1 MFLLSDKEDKEMLRR
16 FLNLKFLDS
25 TTSLYHYTRC
35 SSAQDILRSHT
46 LYATNTEFLNDVNE
60 MQYILSVLDEVMNEI
75 GVASWREKIRHLIY
89 DNLDEFHK
97 YEYYVVSF
105 STSPDSLTLWSEF
118 GDKTGYNMEFDGLK
132 MRDMIMRNTRI
143 FCDGFVIYDR
153 AEQKNCLRR
162 LIVEQI
168 PHELSRSFGDIL
180 DTYLPGSNPIFEEY
194 KLTLQKT
201 IALYALFFKQTA
213 FASEKEYRFVFRN
226 PPNQVYFREQN
237 GFLLPYIV
245 IDCSADAKLPVKS
258 VTVAPK
264 NHIDLARRGME
275 YYLSSLG
282 YNVPVK
288 LSQLK
293 LRY

>member
-1 MFLLSDKEDKEMLRR
+1 MLRR
-16 FLNLKFLDS
+16 FLNLNFLDS

-35 SSAQDILRSHT
+35 KSAQDILRSHT
-46 LYATNTEFLNDVNE
+46 LYATNTQFLNDVNE
-60 MQYILSVLDEVMNEI
+60 MQYVLNVLDEVTNEI
-75 GVASWREKIRHLIY
+75 SVIRWREKIRHLIY

-97 YEYYVVSF
+97 YEYYLVSF

-118 GDKTGYNMEFDGLK
+118 GDKTGYNLEFDGRK
-132 MRDMIMRNTRI
+132 IRDRIMKNTLI
-143 FCDGFVIYDR
+143 FCDGFVVYDR
-153 AEQKNCLRR
+153 EEQKNCLRR
-162 LIVEQI
+162 LTIEQI
-168 PHELSRSFGDIL
+168 PRELGKSFGDIL
-180 DTYLPGSNPIFEEY
+180 DTYLPGGSSLFGEY

-213 FASEKEYRFVFRN
+213 FASEKEYRFVFRD
-226 PPNQVYFREQN
+226 PPNQIKFREQN

-245 IDCSADAKLPVKS
+245 IDCSAEEELPVKS

-282 YNVPVK
+282 YDVPVK

>member
-1 MFLLSDKEDKEMLRR
+1 MLRR
-16 FLNLKFLDS
+16 FLNLNFLDS

-35 SSAQDILRSHT
+35 KSAQDILRSHT
-46 LYATNTEFLNDVNE
+46 LYATNTQFLNDVNE
-60 MQYILSVLDEVMNEI
+60 MQYVLNVLDEVTNEI
-75 GVASWREKIRHLIY
+75 SVIRWREKIRHLIY

-97 YEYYVVSF
+97 YEYYLVSF

-118 GDKTGYNMEFDGLK
+118 GDKTGYNLEFDGRK
-132 MRDMIMRNTRI
+132 IRDRIMNNIRI
-143 FCDGFVIYDR
+143 FCDGFVVYDR
-153 AEQKNCLRR
+153 EEQKNCLRR
-162 LIVEQI
+162 LIIEQI
-168 PHELSRSFGDIL
+168 PRELGKSFDDIL
-180 DTYLPGSNPIFEEY
+180 DTYLPGGSSLFGEY

-213 FASEKEYRFVFRN
+213 FASEKEYRFVFRD
-226 PPNQVYFREQN
+226 PPNQIKFREQN

-245 IDCSADAKLPVKS
+245 IDCSAEEELPVKS

-282 YNVPVK
+282 YDVPVK

>member
-1 MFLLSDKEDKEMLRR
+1 MLRR
-16 FLNLKFLDS
+16 FLNLNFLDS

-35 SSAQDILRSHT
+35 KSAQDILRSHT
-46 LYATNTEFLNDVNE
+46 LYATNTQFLNDVNE
-60 MQYILSVLDEVMNEI
+60 MQYVLNVLDEVTNEI
-75 GVASWREKIRHLIY
+75 SVIRWREKIRHLIY

-97 YEYYVVSF
+97 YEYYLVSF

-118 GDKTGYNMEFDGLK
+118 GDKTGYNLEFDGQK
-132 MRDMIMRNTRI
+132 IRDRIMNNTRI
-143 FCDGFVIYDR
+143 FCDGFVVYDR
-153 AEQKNCLRR
+153 EEQKKCLRR
-162 LIVEQI
+162 LIIEQI
-168 PHELSRSFGDIL
+168 PRELGKSFGDIL
-180 DTYLPGSNPIFEEY
+180 DTYLPGGSSLFGEY

-213 FASEKEYRFVFRN
+213 FASEKEYRFVFRD
-226 PPNQVYFREQN
+226 PPNQIKFREQN

-245 IDCSADAKLPVKS
+245 IDCSAEEELPVKS

-264 NHIDLARRGME
+264 NHIDLARRG
-275 YYLSSLG
+275 
-282 YNVPVK
+282 VK

>member
-1 MFLLSDKEDKEMLRR
+1 MLRR
-16 FLNLKFLDS
+16 FLNLNFLDS

-35 SSAQDILRSHT
+35 KSAQDILRSHT
-46 LYATNTEFLNDVNE
+46 LYATNTQFLNDVNE
-60 MQYILSVLDEVMNEI
+60 MQYVLNVLDEVTNEI
-75 GVASWREKIRHLIY
+75 SVIRWREKIRHLIY

-97 YEYYVVSF
+97 YEYYLVSF

-118 GDKTGYNMEFDGLK
+118 GDKTGYNLEFDGRK
-132 MRDMIMRNTRI
+132 IRDRIMNNIRI
-143 FCDGFVIYDR
+143 FCDGFVVYDR
-153 AEQKNCLRR
+153 EEQKNCLRR
-162 LIVEQI
+162 LIIEQI
-168 PHELSRSFGDIL
+168 PRELGKSFGDIL
-180 DTYLPGSNPIFEEY
+180 DTYLPGGISLFGEY

-213 FASEKEYRFVFRN
+213 FASEKEYRFVFRD
-226 PPNQVYFREQN
+226 PPNQIKFREQN

-245 IDCSADAKLPVKS
+245 IDCSAEEELPVKS

-282 YNVPVK
+282 YDVPVK

>member
-1 MFLLSDKEDKEMLRR
+1 MLRR

-35 SSAQDILRSHT
+35 TSAQDILRTQT
-46 LYATNTEFLNDVNE
+46 LYATNTQFLNDVNE

-75 GVASWREKIRHLIY
+75 SVVRWREKIRHLIY

-97 YEYYVVSF
+97 YEYYLVSF

-118 GDKTGYNMEFDGLK
+118 GDKTGYNMEFDGLE
-132 MRDMIMRNTRI
+132 MRNRIMKNTRI
-143 FCDGFVIYDR
+143 FCDGFVVYDR
-153 AEQKNCLRR
+153 TEQKNCLRR
-162 LIVEQI
+162 LLIEQI
-168 PHELSRSFGDIL
+168 PRELSKSFGDIL
-180 DTYLPGSNPIFEEY
+180 DTNMSGGSPLYKEY
-194 KLTLQKT
+194 KHTLQKT
-201 IALYALFFKQTA
+201 IALYAMFFKQTA

-226 PPNQVYFREQN
+226 PPNQVRFREQS
-237 GFLLPYIV
+237 GFLLPYIL
-245 IDCSADAKLPVKS
+245 IDCSANDKLPVKS

-282 YNVPVK
+282 YDVPVK

>member
-1 MFLLSDKEDKEMLRR
+1 MLRR

-25 TTSLYHYTRC
+25 QTHLYHYTRC
-35 SSAQDILRSHT
+35 ASIQDILRSHN
-46 LYATNTEFLNDVNE
+46 LYATNTQFLNDVNE
-60 MQYILSVLDEVMNEI
+60 MQYILSVLNEVMDEI
-75 GVASWREKIRHLIY
+75 PIVSWRETIRHLIY

-97 YEYYVVSF
+97 YEYYLVSF

-118 GDKTGYNMEFDGLK
+118 GDKTGYNLEFDGLR
-132 MRDMIMRNTRI
+132 MRSRIMKSTTI
-143 FCDGFVIYDR
+143 FCDGFVVYDR
-153 AEQKNCLRR
+153 EEQKKCLRR
-162 LIVEQI
+162 LIIEQI
-168 PHELSRSFGDIL
+168 PHELACTFSDIL
-180 DTYLPGSNPIFEEY
+180 DAYRIGGITPYLEEY

-213 FASEKEYRFVFRN
+213 FASEREYRFIFRN

-237 GFLLPYIV
+237 GFLLPYIK
-245 IDCSADAKLPVKS
+245 IDCSADEKLPVRS

-275 YYLSSLG
+275 YYLASLG
-282 YNVPVK
+282 YDVPVK

>member
-1 MFLLSDKEDKEMLRR
+1 MLRR
-16 FLNLKFLDS
+16 FLNLNFLGS

-35 SSAQDILRSHT
+35 KSAQDILRSHT
-46 LYATNTEFLNDVNE
+46 LYATNTQFLNDVNE
-60 MQYILSVLDEVMNEI
+60 MQYVLNVLDEVTNEI
-75 GVASWREKIRHLIY
+75 SVIRWREKIRHLIY

-97 YEYYVVSF
+97 YEYYLVSF

-118 GDKTGYNMEFDGLK
+118 GDKTGYNLEFDGRK
-132 MRDMIMRNTRI
+132 IRDRIMKNTRI
-143 FCDGFVIYDR
+143 FCDGFVVYDR
-153 AEQKNCLRR
+153 EEQKNCLRR
-162 LIVEQI
+162 LIIEQI
-168 PHELSRSFGDIL
+168 PRELGKSFDDIL
-180 DTYLPGSNPIFEEY
+180 DTYLPGGSSLFGEY

-213 FASEKEYRFVFRN
+213 FASEKEYRFVFRD
-226 PPNQVYFREQN
+226 PPNQIKFREQN

-245 IDCSADAKLPVKS
+245 IDCSAEEELPVNS

-282 YNVPVK
+282 YDVPVK

>member
-1 MFLLSDKEDKEMLRR
+1 MLRR
-16 FLNLKFLDS
+16 FLNLNFLDS

-35 SSAQDILRSHT
+35 KSAQDILRSHT
-46 LYATNTEFLNDVNE
+46 LYATNTHFLNDVNE
-60 MQYILSVLDEVMNEI
+60 MQYVLNVLDEVTNEI
-75 GVASWREKIRHLIY
+75 SVIRWREKIRHLIY

-97 YEYYVVSF
+97 YEYYLVSF

-118 GDKTGYNMEFDGLK
+118 GDKTGYNLEFDGRK
-132 MRDMIMRNTRI
+132 IRDRIMNNTRI
-143 FCDGFVIYDR
+143 FCDGFVVYDR
-153 AEQKNCLRR
+153 EEQKNCLRR
-162 LIVEQI
+162 LIIEQI
-168 PHELSRSFGDIL
+168 PRELGKSFDDIL
-180 DTYLPGSNPIFEEY
+180 DTYLPGGSSLFGEY

-213 FASEKEYRFVFRN
+213 FASEKEYRFVFRD
-226 PPNQVYFREQN
+226 PPNQIKFREQN

-245 IDCSADAKLPVKS
+245 IDCSAEEELPVKS

-282 YNVPVK
+282 YDVPVK

>member
-1 MFLLSDKEDKEMLRR
+1 M
-16 FLNLKFLDS
+16 
-25 TTSLYHYTRC
+25 
-35 SSAQDILRSHT
+35 
-46 LYATNTEFLNDVNE
+46 
-60 MQYILSVLDEVMNEI
+60 
-75 GVASWREKIRHLIY
+75 EKNR
-89 DNLDEFHK
+89 
-97 YEYYVVSF
+97 
-105 STSPDSLTLWSEF
+105 DSLLE
-118 GDKTGYNMEFDGLK
+118 ELPEAI
-132 MRDMIMRNTRI
+132 RDL
-143 FCDGFVIYDR
+143 DYD
-153 AEQKNCLRR
+153 E
-162 LIVEQI
+162 
-168 PHELSRSFGDIL
+168 S
-180 DTYLPGSNPIFEEY
+180 
-194 KLTLQKT
+194 
-201 IALYALFFKQTA
+201 ALYALFFKQTA

-282 YNVPVK
+282 YKVPVK

>member
-1 MFLLSDKEDKEMLRR
+1 MLRR
-16 FLNLKFLDS
+16 FLNLNFLDS

-35 SSAQDILRSHT
+35 KSAQDILRSHT
-46 LYATNTEFLNDVNE
+46 LYATNTQFLNDVNE
-60 MQYILSVLDEVMNEI
+60 MQYVLNVLDEVTNEI
-75 GVASWREKIRHLIY
+75 SVIRWREKIRHLIY

-97 YEYYVVSF
+97 YEYYLVSF

-118 GDKTGYNMEFDGLK
+118 GDKTGYNLEFDGRK
-132 MRDMIMRNTRI
+132 IRDRIMNNTRI
-143 FCDGFVIYDR
+143 FCDGFVVYDR
-153 AEQKNCLRR
+153 EEQKNCLRR
-162 LIVEQI
+162 LIIEQI
-168 PHELSRSFGDIL
+168 PRELGNSFGDIL
-180 DTYLPGSNPIFEEY
+180 DTYLPGGSSLFGEY

-213 FASEKEYRFVFRN
+213 FASEKEYRFVFRD
-226 PPNQVYFREQN
+226 PPNQIKFREQN

-245 IDCSADAKLPVKS
+245 IDCSAEEELPVKS

-282 YNVPVK
+282 YDVPVK